1 MAEKENNKK
10 LQDIEN
16 QKYALSLKEM
26 EILKREK
33 MLVLLLIIQLIYDHK
48 VGLFSVQHVAY
59 VTCPTNLLNFKT
71 CI

>member
-16 QKYALSLKEM
+16 QKFALSLKEM

-33 MLVLLLIIQLIYDHK
+33 MLVLLLIILSIYDI
-48 VGLFSVQHVAY
+48 GLFNVHAY
-59 VTCPTNLLNFKT
+59 VTCPTNILNFKNY
-71 CI
+71 I